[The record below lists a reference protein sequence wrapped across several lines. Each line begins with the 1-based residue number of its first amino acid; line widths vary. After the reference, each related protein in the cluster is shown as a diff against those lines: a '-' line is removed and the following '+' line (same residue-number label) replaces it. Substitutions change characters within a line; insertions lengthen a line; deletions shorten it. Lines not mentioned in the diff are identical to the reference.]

1 MHPYSC
7 SSSRHL
13 AALPT
18 IVRCHMHLPPSS
30 CSWPGTALAPDT
42 HPDRALPW
50 TFVGTHPDQWVSGGL
65 PPAGCTAPASWLGHA
80 PAPPHPLACGPGESR
95 TRHTPVSDCTTMSH
109 SSQGDHTQAVVSSH
123 AIQLPACMLPGMD
136 KPVPAQESQQEAHRA
151 TSVSTPHCILWAGR
165 ETMSSKGGPQT
176 CPRPLV
182 QALQGSTK
190 QGTSSFTLSPFMAPA
205 ALLGK

>member
-1 MHPYSC
+1 MPQTRTQTGLCHGHLWGLTLTSGFLGV
-7 SSSRHL
+7 SRLL
-13 AALPT
+13 AAQLL
-18 IVRCHMHLPPSS
+18 H
-30 CSWPGTALAPDT
+30 PGWDMLLLHHILLLVGLGRAEPDT
-42 HPDRALPW
+42 LQSLTATPCPI
-50 TFVGTHPDQWVSGGL
+50 
-65 PPAGCTAPASWLGHA
+65 PA
-80 PAPPHPLACGPGESR
+80 R
-95 TRHTPVSDCTTMSH
+95 N
-109 SSQGDHTQAVVSSH
+109 TQAVVSSH

-136 KPVPAQESQQEAHRA
+136 KPVPAQESQQEVHRA

>member
-1 MHPYSC
+1 MGSLQLSAMHPYSC

-95 TRHTPVSDCTTMSH
+95 TRHTPVSDCNTMSH
-109 SSQGDHTQAVVSSH
+109 SSQEHTGCGLFPCYPAPCLHAAGNGQASPCTGVTAGGSQGNKCLYTPLH
-123 AIQLPACMLPGMD
+123 
-136 KPVPAQESQQEAHRA
+136 PV
-151 TSVSTPHCILWAGR
+151 GR
-165 ETMSSKGGPQT
+165 EGNN
-176 CPRPLV
+176 V
-182 QALQGSTK
+182 
-190 QGTSSFTLSPFMAPA
+190 
-205 ALLGK
+205 